1 MRRSLGLITMV
12 IGTSLLVAG
21 NMNADEPQGRV
32 LKSNPKQEVK
42 KTDESPEA
50 TSVVKVRTQEQIDVS
65 PEERQRAA
73 VAAQAAT
80 AEEQQVAARLR
91 GLQTLMQKEE
101 QLLAQRLAYAAKV
114 REQGLAKNDQ
124 KLLDQAELIERQS
137 LDYYQ
142 KRCKQFENVT
152 VTTSSSSSKAS
163 KPTPASSPRSATP
176 STRSSSRT
184 SSRR

>member
-21 NMNADEPQGRV
+21 NINADEPQGRV
-32 LKSNPKQEVK
+32 VKSNPKQEVNI
-42 KTDESPEA
+42 TDESQEA
-50 TSVVKVRTQEQIDVS
+50 TSVVKVRTHEQIDVS

-91 GLQTLMQKEE
+91 SLQTLMQKEE
-101 QLLAQRLAYAAKV
+101 QLLAQRLAYAAKI
-114 REQGLAKNDQ
+114 REQGLTKNDQ

-152 VTTSSSSSKAS
+152 VKTSSSSSKANE
-163 KPTPASSPRSATP
+163 PTPARSPRSTMPP
-176 STRSSSRT
+176 SRSSSRT
-184 SSRR
+184 RSRR